1 MLYEVIT
8 LHSHP
13 YEQAGYLVAGR
24 MELTIGAETYLA
36 GPSDSWGIPGGTRH
50 RARALAD
57 CVAVEVLSPVR
68 EDYLPKEPQP

>member
-1 MLYEVIT
+1 M
-8 LHSHP
+8 
-13 YEQAGYLVAGR
+13 A
-24 MELTIGAETYLA
+24 LTIGAETYLA
-36 GPSDSWGIPGGTRH
+36 GPSDSWGIPGGTPH